1 MTSDVSNLFA
11 SERLVFRAMEDNDED
26 KAWYHTLKND
36 PTSFAT
42 ADLELLRPQSRK
54 RTDQD
59 FLELQKNTLAVVI
72 YLPAAQDPAAAADG
86 APRPPHPP
94 PKPTPIGI
102 LCLCETA
109 GSAYWSHHRECHVV
123 LEVAAGHRDK
133 GYGTEALNWALDW
146 AFTCANMHRVSLG
159 VLEYNARGRHVYE
172 KIGFRPEG
180 AYRKTHYHQR
190 RYWDHLIYGMLE
202 EEWVELRKGTAVA
215 ARCL

>member
-26 KAWYHTLKND
+26 KGWYHTLKND

-59 FLELQKNTLAVVI
+59 FLELQKNTLAV
-72 YLPAAQDPAAAADG
+72 
-86 APRPPHPP
+86 
-94 PKPTPIGI
+94 PTLIGI

-109 GSAYWSHHRECHVV
+109 GSAYWSHHRECYVV

-202 EEWVELRKGTAVA
+202 EEWAELRKGTAVA

>member
-1 MTSDVSNLFA
+1 MTSDVGNLFA

-59 FLELQKNTLAVVI
+59 FLELQKNTLAV
-72 YLPAAQDPAAAADG
+72 
-86 APRPPHPP
+86 
-94 PKPTPIGI
+94 PTPIGI